1 MEKFEIS
8 ADSFRAKMTL
18 PPELKKAYEA
28 GVKNGLLVMFGKNM
42 RDETLKFMESGEDI
56 PQTMADGI
64 YSVVMFLFGQSN
76 GTMPPQIII
85 PVGVELLA
93 HAVDVAK
100 RAGIEVTDAD
110 VAEGM
115 GKFIEAV
122 LTASGVGPE
131 QMQKMVAGGMDS
143 GQTAPKGV

>member
-1 MEKFEIS
+1 MEKLDIS

-18 PPELKKAYEA
+18 PPDLKKPYEQA
-28 GVKNGLLVMFGKNM
+28 IKNGLLVMFGESM
-42 RDETLKFMESGEDI
+42 REETLKFMESGDDI
-56 PQTMADGI
+56 PQALADGI
-64 YSVVMFLFGQSN
+64 YSVVVYLFKQSN
-76 GTMPPQIII
+76 GTMPPQILI

-100 RAGIEVTDAD
+100 KAGIDVPDND

-115 GKFIEAV
+115 GEFIQAV

-131 QMQKMVAGGMDS
+131 QMQQLVAGMDS

>member
-1 MEKFEIS
+1 MEQLEIS
-8 ADSFRAKMTL
+8 ADSFRSKMTI

-28 GVKNGLLVMFGKNM
+28 GVKNGLLVMFGKQT
-42 RDETLKFMESGEDI
+42 REETLKFMEAGEDI
-56 PQTMADGI
+56 PQAMADGI
-64 YSVVMFLFGQSN
+64 FSVVVFLYDQSN

-100 RAGIEVTDAD
+100 KAGIDVSDAD

-131 QMQKMVAGGMDS
+131 QMQQMVAGMDS
-143 GQTAPKGV
+143 GQKPKGV

>member
-1 MEKFEIS
+1 MEQLEIS
-8 ADSFRAKMTL
+8 AESFRSKMTI
-18 PPELKKAYEA
+18 PPELKKSYDA
-28 GVKNGLLVMFGKNM
+28 GVKNGLLMMFSKQT
-42 RDETLKFMESGEDI
+42 REETLKFMEGGNDV
-56 PQTMADGI
+56 PQSMADGI
-64 YSVVMFLFGQSN
+64 FSVVVFLHDQSN

-100 RAGIEVTDAD
+100 KAGIEVTDAD

-115 GKFIEAV
+115 GRFIEAV

-131 QMQKMVAGGMDS
+131 QMQKMVAGMDS
-143 GQTAPKGV
+143 GQNPQGV